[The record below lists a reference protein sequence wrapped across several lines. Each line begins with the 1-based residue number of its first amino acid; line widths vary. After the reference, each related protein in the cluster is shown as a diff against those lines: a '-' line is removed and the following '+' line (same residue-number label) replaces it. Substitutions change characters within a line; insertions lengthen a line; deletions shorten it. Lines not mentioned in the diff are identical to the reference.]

1 MGMVVMT
8 YKVNPDSDLQD
19 VDTDAIAETIAGLRN
34 DDYDIQAI
42 ETKPLAFGLK
52 FVQVHVKMNDGEGL
66 ADAFEA
72 QMSEIQSPDPGAAQ
86 LSGTRVRCRRR
97 PRYAGLQHAKVDRRL
112 SSNAFLSKVKGIPYA
127 LLSYVIEAH
136 RHVPVPQNAAGQK
149 SAAPSFCHCLH
160 TWTVKGTT

>member
-19 VDTDAIAETIAGLRN
+19 VDTDAIAETIATLRN
-34 DDYDIQAI
+34 DNYDVQAI

-72 QMSEIQSPDPGAAQ
+72 QMSEIHGVGEIEV
-86 LSGTRVRCRRR
+86 LSM
-97 PRYAGLQHAKVDRRL
+97 GL
-112 SSNAFLSKVKGIPYA
+112 I
-127 LLSYVIEAH
+127 
-136 RHVPVPQNAAGQK
+136 
-149 SAAPSFCHCLH
+149 
-160 TWTVKGTT
+160 